1 MGLFSKMKDAS
12 YSQTGIYMAPN
23 ANYVLELVSAI
34 TGEKKTTGDE
44 YFVATFKVIESD
56 SEHKPGTEVSYF
68 VGNSGASKMS
78 FLGNVKKLVT
88 ALCGSLSGA
97 HVNPSQV
104 GEAEVLSLLEP
115 ATASSPPG
123 TMAAGTQVRCR
134 TKAVKTKSGGDFT
147 VHDFEPIFGATP
159 F

>member
-12 YSQTGIYMAPN
+12 YSQSGVYMAPN
-23 ANYVLELVSAI
+23 CNYTLELVSAI

-44 YFVATFKVIESD
+44 YFVATFTVIDSD

-88 ALCGSLSGA
+88 ALCGSLKGE
-97 HVNPSQV
+97 HVNPSEV
-104 GEAEVLSLLEP
+104 GEAEVLDLLEP
-115 ATASSPPG
+115 ATKTSAPG
-123 TMAAGTQVRCR
+123 TMAAGTRVKCR
-134 TKAVKTKSGGDFT
+134 TKAVKTKLGGDFT
-147 VHDFEPIFGATP
+147 VHDFEPVFEVTQ